1 MTNNFGLGRGL
12 ASLIP
17 QKKSNATA
25 EEEKIKNTQENIS
38 QKGTGPFL
46 GGTEESTPKKSNGNI
61 EEIDVVRVVPNPY
74 QPRKNFNPEK
84 LQELSDSIKQHGILQ
99 PIVVSQSGNQYELIM
114 GERRLQAAKLAGLT
128 KISAIVREATEQQKL
143 EMAIIENIQRHDLDP
158 VEEAK
163 SYTKLVQEFG
173 LKQEEVA
180 NKVGKSRSAVAN
192 KLRLLGLPVE
202 IQRAIIEGKITE
214 GHAKAILAVENPEK
228 QRALFDLIVK
238 DNLTVRQIEDKARE
252 ISVRKHKRVVA
263 RDAEIKKKEED
274 LIAKLGTKVKV
285 SRAGTGGRI
294 IIDYYSQEELNN
306 LIEKICL

>member
-1 MTNNFGLGRGL
+1 MANNFGLGRGL

-46 GGTEESTPKKSNGNI
+46 GSSEESTPKKSNGNI

-99 PIVVSQSGNQYELIM
+99 PIVVSQSGNQYEMIM

-163 SYTKLVQEFG
+163 SYAKLVQEFG

-252 ISVRKHKRVVA
+252 ISVRTHRRVVA
-263 RDAEIKKKEED
+263 RDPEIKKIEED

-285 SRAGTGGRI
+285 SKAGTGGRI
-294 IIDYYSQEELNN
+294 IIDYYSKEELDN
-306 LIEKICL
+306 LISKICL

>member
-46 GGTEESTPKKSNGNI
+46 GSSEESNQKKSNGNI

-163 SYTKLVQEFG
+163 SYAKLVQEFG

-263 RDAEIKKKEED
+263 RDPEIKKIEED

>member
-46 GGTEESTPKKSNGNI
+46 GSSEESTPKKSNGNI

-263 RDAEIKKKEED
+263 RDPEIKKIEED